1 MVGLL
6 ASGCGG
12 SSGETEL
19 PPPDMKKAEIAKA
32 QKELREARKEAR
44 RTAVKKTKTLR
55 DGSSDLHAFLQS
67 LGGRSG
73 AVVGPVGAG
82 GPRMTGGN
90 LTSGSAW
97 STIKVPIAQRVI
109 TDAGGPSG
117 LTAEQSSQIQ
127 AALTLSDN
135 DAAAALFDG
144 LSKTYGGVTQGSE
157 AVGEMLGEAGDTQ
170 TIIST
175 EGRDGFSSYGQTDWS
190 LFEQNKYMSALA
202 GGCLADQQ
210 TTGYLLDQMSNVTSD
225 TWGLGSVGLPAEW
238 KGGWGPGTDGKYLV
252 RQMGVVELP
261 NGEEMVITL
270 AAIPGDGSFE
280 SGQALATE
288 IANWAVQNLADDI
301 APAAS
306 C

>member
-1 MVGLL
+1 VFGLL

-12 SSGETEL
+12 SSDETEL
-19 PPPDMKKAEIAKA
+19 PPPDVKKAEIAKA
-32 QKELREARKEAR
+32 RKELREARKEAR
-44 RTAVKKTKTLR
+44 RTAAQKTRTLR
-55 DGSSDLHAFLQS
+55 NGSTELNGFLNS
-67 LGGRSG
+67 LGGRAG
-73 AVVGPVGAG
+73 AVVGPVGVA

-109 TDAGGPSG
+109 ADAGGPSE
-117 LTAEQSSQIQ
+117 LTAEQSTQIQ

-135 DAAAALFDG
+135 EAAAALFDG
-144 LSKTYGGVTQGSE
+144 LSKTHGGVTQGSE
-157 AVGEMLGEAGDTQ
+157 AVGEMLGEAGDST

-202 GGCLADQQ
+202 GGCLADQP
-210 TTGYLLDQMSNVTSD
+210 TTDYLLDQMSKVTSD

-252 RQMGVVELP
+252 RQMGVVELED
-261 NGEEMVITL
+261 GERLVITL
-270 AAIPGDGSFE
+270 AATAPDGSFE
-280 SGQALATE
+280 SGQAMATQ
-288 IANWAVQNLADDI
+288 IAGWVVENLAGNV
-301 APAAS
+301 APSAP